1 MFKIPKIVVLV
12 SVLSFSACD
21 RGEEPVRTE
30 SADRVLIGGKIY
42 TVEAA
47 QPWAEAVAITDGH
60 FVYVGDDAG
69 ADKYIGDATVVS
81 DLGGRLVIPGLIDGH
96 THPGLMGIERYG
108 PGLPKTT
115 HEDLLAAI
123 EEYADQ
129 VPDEEWI
136 RMCCWSNYRYV
147 SGREGPN
154 RRELDA
160 IVPDKPVWITSSSWH
175 SYWLNS
181 KALEV
186 LNVDNDTPD
195 PRPGIAHYVRDADG
209 ELTGWVKEGAGW
221 QHFEKVFGVD
231 PKQNREGTLWFLNT
245 LSEHGVTTV
254 YDGGNLDY
262 EDEVYSFLAELEK
275 NGKLPLRYEGT
286 YMIFTPERRHLA
298 VEEMKRLR
306 SAYGGERLRFRTIK
320 LFMDGINSNR
330 SGGMLEPYADDPTY
344 VGNTTLTAD
353 ELRDLLLELHEEQ
366 FDLHVHAI
374 GDLAVRTVLDGV
386 EAAIAAVDGDFYP
399 RVTIAHL
406 QITDPADWPRFAE
419 LGVSANFTAWW
430 HGVSGEDPSILALGK
445 ERSSRT
451 YTAKPLFDSGA
462 NVTFSSDDWTP
473 NVLSPFLGMQ
483 VGHNRQFPSEWLAER
498 GSDES
503 AYRPPSS
510 EKLDLELMIRGYTI
524 NGAYPFRMEDQI
536 GSIEAGKI
544 ADLVVLGENLFAMDR
559 LEIHKIKP
567 AAVMMEGHLI
577 HGELP

>member
-129 VPDEEWI
+129 VPDGEWI

-231 PKQNREGTLWFLNT
+231 PQQNREGTLWFLNT

-262 EDEVYSFLAELEK
+262 EDEVYSFLAE
-275 NGKLPLRYEGT
+275 
-286 YMIFTPERRHLA
+286 
-298 VEEMKRLR
+298 
-306 SAYGGERLRFRTIK
+306 
-320 LFMDGINSNR
+320 
-330 SGGMLEPYADDPTY
+330 
-344 VGNTTLTAD
+344 
-353 ELRDLLLELHEEQ
+353 
-366 FDLHVHAI
+366 
-374 GDLAVRTVLDGV
+374 
-386 EAAIAAVDGDFYP
+386 
-399 RVTIAHL
+399 
-406 QITDPADWPRFAE
+406 
-419 LGVSANFTAWW
+419 
-430 HGVSGEDPSILALGK
+430 
-445 ERSSRT
+445 
-451 YTAKPLFDSGA
+451 
-462 NVTFSSDDWTP
+462 
-473 NVLSPFLGMQ
+473 
-483 VGHNRQFPSEWLAER
+483 
-498 GSDES
+498 
-503 AYRPPSS
+503 
-510 EKLDLELMIRGYTI
+510 
-524 NGAYPFRMEDQI
+524 
-536 GSIEAGKI
+536 
-544 ADLVVLGENLFAMDR
+544 
-559 LEIHKIKP
+559 
-567 AAVMMEGHLI
+567 
-577 HGELP
+577 